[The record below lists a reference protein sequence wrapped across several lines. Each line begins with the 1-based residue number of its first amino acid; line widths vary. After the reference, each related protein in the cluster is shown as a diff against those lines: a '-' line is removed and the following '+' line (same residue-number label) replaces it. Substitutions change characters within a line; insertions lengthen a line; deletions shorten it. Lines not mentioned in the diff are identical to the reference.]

1 MTIAFNGERGEKPLS
16 ISGVEIVI
24 AAEMGR
30 LAALS
35 SRLGSNSFIEM
46 YSKLAGAEVN
56 AVMAAV
62 ELLAVKGDVPKALK
76 AMQLSDLPKCVD
88 AIMAVFA
95 HHAEKVPG
103 NEQPAKQKEK
113 TTDSL
118 GGNTKDSQS

>member
-1 MTIAFNGERGEKPLS
+1 MSIAYNEERGEKPLS
-16 ISGVEIVI
+16 IGGTEIVV

-35 SRLGSNSFIEM
+35 SRLGASSFVEM
-46 YSKLAGAEVN
+46 YSKLAGAEIN

-62 ELLAVKGDVPKALK
+62 ELLAVRGDAAKAIKGMTLA
-76 AMQLSDLPKCVD
+76 DLPKCVD

-103 NEQPAKQKEK
+103 NDQAAREK
-113 TTDSL
+113 AEASDSL
-118 GGNTKDSQS
+118 GGNT